1 MTDDMG
7 YADPGYMGSEI
18 STPNLDALA
27 ATGIIMTD
35 FHVTTVCNTSRAQLL
50 SGADHNLSTVGS
62 RTQSRLSDDAL
73 PISQILM
80 DAGYNTFFSGKWDV
94 GREPESY
101 PPTKGFSESFAL
113 LVGGASHFSDNTRIM
128 APDPEPG
135 VYVENG
141 VRLEA
146 LPEDFYSS
154 THYTNRIISYIDRY
168 RDSGQPFFAYL
179 APTAPHWPLQAPDEY
194 IARYEGRYDAGYEA
208 IRQAR
213 YRRLRELGLNTHED
227 PLPPMLDIFPAW
239 EDLTPL
245 QQRLEARR
253 MEIYAAML
261 EKFDE
266 EIGRL
271 IAYLEGIG
279 ELDNTFIVFLSDNG
293 AEGFS
298 SYDFPGNPEL
308 LESLYDLS
316 FANMGRS
323 RSYESVGPGWA
334 QVQTLTRGLWK
345 YFPSEGGTRSPAV
358 VVYPGVIE
366 PGTSTR
372 AFAHLRDLAATIL
385 DLAGLPPQEG
395 AYEGRTVLPIEGVSM
410 FPHLSGATDA
420 VHAEDYEAGQYYGGL
435 GGVRK
440 GDWKLTRIIA
450 PYGSGDWQLF
460 DLANDPYEQND
471 LAGSNP
477 ERFQEMLSAWD
488 RYRERVGL
496 PEDVVFDGNQ
506 IKQISHYQLQDLLPG
521 YGQ

>member
-27 ATGIIMTD
+27 AAGIIMTD

-80 DAGYNTFFSGKWDV
+80 DAGYSTFFSGKWDV

-213 YRRLRELGLNTHED
+213 YRRLRELGLNTHD
-227 PLPPMLDIFPAW
+227 NPLPPMLDIFPAW

-279 ELDNTFIVFLSDNG
+279 EHDNTFIVFLSDNG

-316 FANMGRS
+316 FANMGRRPVLRECRARLGAGADAHTQPVGNTFPPRAARVRPRLSSIRASSSLAPQRAHS
-323 RSYESVGPGWA
+323 RTCAISPRRSSTWPDCRPRKA
-334 QVQTLTRGLWK
+334 STKAARSC
-345 YFPSEGGTRSPAV
+345 PSRV
-358 VVYPGVIE
+358 F
-366 PGTSTR
+366 R
-372 AFAHLRDLAATIL
+372 CC
-385 DLAGLPPQEG
+385 
-395 AYEGRTVLPIEGVSM
+395 
-410 FPHLSGATDA
+410 
-420 VHAEDYEAGQYYGGL
+420 
-435 GGVRK
+435 
-440 GDWKLTRIIA
+440 RI
-450 PYGSGDWQLF
+450 
-460 DLANDPYEQND
+460 
-471 LAGSNP
+471 
-477 ERFQEMLSAWD
+477 
-488 RYRERVGL
+488 
-496 PEDVVFDGNQ
+496 
-506 IKQISHYQLQDLLPG
+506 
-521 YGQ
+521 